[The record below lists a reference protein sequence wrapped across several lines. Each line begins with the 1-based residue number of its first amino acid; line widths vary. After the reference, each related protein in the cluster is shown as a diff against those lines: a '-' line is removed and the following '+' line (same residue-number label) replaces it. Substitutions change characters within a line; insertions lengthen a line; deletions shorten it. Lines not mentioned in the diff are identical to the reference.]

1 MDPLELRRKNFIG
14 KDEFPYTTPYG
25 ITYDSGDYETALD
38 KALEMLDLDAFR
50 AEQASLREQ
59 GILRGVGFST
69 YTEICG
75 LAPSR
80 AVGPKGFGLG
90 IGLYESA
97 LVRVH
102 PTGLGD
108 GLHRRL
114 AARPGPR
121 DGLRADRRRPPRHRA
136 GGRRGH
142 LTATPRR
149 ARWASG
155 TYGSRSLAIGGVACA
170 HAAEKLAQK
179 CREIVAFNFEAD
191 VVGHRGRA
199 RRVLAR
205 RRPRQDDDARRDRRL
220 RVHRRDRR
228 CPRAWSSGSSRR

>member
-1 MDPLELRRKNFIG
+1 MTHMLEVTIDLLAEKLGMDPLELRRKNFIAEA
-14 KDEFPYTTPYG
+14 DFPYTTPYG
-25 ITYDSGDYETALD
+25 ITYDSGAYETALD
-38 KALEMLDLDAFR
+38 KALEILDLDAFR
-50 AEQASLREQ
+50 AEQATLREQ

-102 PTGLGD
+102 PTGTVTVFTG
-108 GLHRRL
+108 RV

-121 DGLRADRRRPPRHRA
+121 DGLRADRRGPPRDRA
-136 GGRRGH
+136 GMSSRSSHGD
-142 LTATPRR
+142 TATGPMGL
-149 ARWASG
+149 G
-155 TYGSRSLAIGGVACA
+155 TYGSRSLAIGGVAA
-170 HAAEKLAQK
+170 RARR
-179 CREIVAFNFEAD
+179 REARPEVPRD
-191 VVGHRGRA
+191 RGVQLRGVGRRHRGRA

-205 RRPRQDDDARRDRRL
+205 PATRTRR
-220 RVHRRDRR
+220 
-228 CPRAWSSGSSRR
+228 